1 MLGEGAGAGGISGGP
16 TSPASAPPPPHSP
29 PVTPHLL
36 LFYGR
41 RTLESPRP
49 IPRNPRTLTAGDP
62 RGRRHPPQ
70 GATADRGTTARATT
84 TPSPAAPTL
93 PLSVLHRDEDEKEMS
108 ESERWWGPLTCE
120 WPPGLLDRCGHAAV
134 LLQKKQAAGT
144 KFLPKEK
151 ETRNKKETRK
161 RKETRNKKE
170 TRK

>member
-16 TSPASAPPPPHSP
+16 TSPASAPPPPPHSP
-29 PVTPHLL
+29 LVSPHLL

-49 IPRNPRTLTAGDP
+49 IPMNPRTLTAGDPRDRRHPPQTIGDP

-93 PLSVLHRDEDEKEMS
+93 PLSYSIEM
-108 ESERWWGPLTCE
+108 RM
-120 WPPGLLDRCGHAAV
+120 
-134 LLQKKQAAGT
+134 KK
-144 KFLPKEK
+144 K
-151 ETRNKKETRK
+151 
-161 RKETRNKKE
+161 
-170 TRK
+170 